1 MPILDECF
9 LAVTCAS
16 RSARYLLRQVCLS
29 SPAHGLKLKMVIGDL
44 NESRDPYRDN
54 FQ

>member
-16 RSARYLLRQVCLS
+16 RSARYLLR
-29 SPAHGLKLKMVIGDL
+29 HGLKLKMVIGDL

>member
-9 LAVTCAS
+9 LAVTSAF
-16 RSARYLLRQVCLS
+16 RSARYLLRQVCIS
-29 SPAHGLKLKMVIGDL
+29 SPTVGLKLKMVIGDL
-44 NESRDPYRDN
+44 NESRDPYLDN

>member
-9 LAVTCAS
+9 LTVTCAS
-16 RSARYLLRQVCLS
+16 RSARYLLRQVCIS
-29 SPAHGLKLKMVIGDL
+29 SPADGLKLKMVIGDL
-44 NESRDPYRDN
+44 NESRDPYLDN